1 MKSVSVNVED
11 VRPGDIALHH
21 RGLDEREVTRIEQDM
36 YGTWHVW
43 LRIEPLLAGP
53 FPAENYDFIRRVEE

>member
-1 MKSVSVNVED
+1 MKTVSVNVED

-21 RGLDEREVTRIEQDM
+21 RGLDGREVSRIEQDPD
-36 YGTWHVW
+36 GVWHVW